1 MPRNSDF
8 PDYEGISVSHAD
20 NWDALKYHAPKS
32 ASAAR
37 SDAPKEQKVG
47 GFQPI
52 KGMVSPRKKREHNP
66 QVNQDTLD
74 ATTKAAMSDWKT
86 RGISNNEIIDY

>member
-32 ASAAR
+32 AS
-37 SDAPKEQKVG
+37 KEQKVG

-52 KGMVSPRKKREHNP
+52 KGMVSPRKRREHNP
-66 QVNQDTLD
+66 QVDQDTLD

>member
-8 PDYEGISVSHAD
+8 DYQGLSVSHAGGID
-20 NWDALKYHAPKS
+20 PVKANQRTFNKS
-32 ASAAR
+32 ASK
-37 SDAPKEQKVG
+37 PQKEG
-47 GFQPI
+47 GFQPV